1 MKDKRLPGKIYDGF
15 KVVRSFVHFN
25 EYNKLTGNP
34 QIVSCFAFSGRVS
47 YFINLWSTPLK
58 GLGPLAV
65 FTSFGDALGFKSKQF
80 SHLNTGEFV
89 IYACKYRKSK
99 FKQLWYNM
107 AGLHRTYLPENELP
121 QGTDFADAVMITE
134 EVK

>member
-1 MKDKRLPGKIYDGF
+1 MNDERLPGRIYDGF
-15 KVVRSFVHFN
+15 KVVLVVPWRDFPAESRR
-25 EYNKLTGNP
+25 
-34 QIVSCFAFSGRVS
+34 SCFAEQCKRLYEPFQWVMPIVGA
-47 YFINLWSTPLK
+47 
-58 GLGPLAV
+58 GPLAV
-65 FTSFGDALGFKSKQF
+65 FVSENSASNFLHGVRSSLR
-80 SHLNTGEFV
+80 
-89 IYACKYRKSK
+89 IYKCKYHKSK